1 VGAQLR
7 QLAGPELRRVGWIS
21 TDQTMSARMP
31 PCTQGSH
38 PNALWG
44 ETTSMLYCWKEHGRW
59 ESPYYNRR
67 RYQVRPSSELPLL
80 AGMRGSHRTFDP
92 FLCRASLADHPT
104 LTGRDGRDCST
115 GPSPEFVASG
125 SDQLGPY
132 FLCYHAGGL
141 LEMSKLRRALSEGS
155 PPHPNF
161 FTATWAQRLKAG
173 VILGRP
179 GQHSLSPALPY
190 FGTGNNG
197 STSS

>member
-31 PCTQGSH
+31 PRTQGSI
-38 PNALWG
+38 PTRFGA
-44 ETTSMLYCWKEHGRW
+44 K
-59 ESPYYNRR
+59 
-67 RYQVRPSSELPLL
+67 LPRCCTV
-80 AGMRGSHRTFDP
+80 GKSTGGGSHRITTGVGIKFVELRAPAFGGDARITSHVRSISLPGFSRGPPYPHRKGWPRLFDGP
-92 FLCRASLADHPT
+92 VSRI
-104 LTGRDGRDCST
+104 CS
-115 GPSPEFVASG
+115 ERF
-125 SDQLGPY
+125 DQLGPY